1 MGGRTLG
8 GKGTFLIMLIVIVIL
23 VVTIAVLTMFIF
35 YGGMTGLGGTANP
48 GATVANMPKDGELG
62 FINLFKEGK
71 YCNLKPDEENP
82 SPILQVDITLYYYKK
97 IRGIKNVEE
106 KINQYGSKTR
116 ELVGLYFQEKTLTE
130 IKENN
135 FWTEAKEELKRE
147 INKLLTENEKNKDDI
162 IYEVVFESWNYQ

>member
-1 MGGRTLG
+1 M
-8 GKGTFLIMLIVIVIL
+8 
-23 VVTIAVLTMFIF
+23 
-35 YGGMTGLGGTANP
+35 
-48 GATVANMPKDGELG
+48 
-62 FINLFKEGK
+62 
-71 YCNLKPDEENP
+71 
-82 SPILQVDITLYYYKK
+82 
-97 IRGIKNVEE
+97 EE